1 MLRPPKSLYIWF
13 TPLAAT
19 KIAHLVQFSKGIC
32 FFMIPLRLSS
42 CSLLNLSLPHLTNF
56 AYLVDKDVKYFGLL
70 HCSAGYRVHQPPG
83 QWLGLFWYSSPLPG
97 IGFSSLSPAIQIW
110 LSALSWCPDGQV
122 SCHTQVSILLLS
134 LFQSYLFAFNG
145 EATLPVSINNPS
157 LLPPEHACASVYSL
171 WDGWWRSVCRLQQE

>member
-42 CSLLNLSLPHLTNF
+42 CSLLNLSLPHLTDF

-83 QWLGLFWYSSPLPG
+83 Q
-97 IGFSSLSPAIQIW
+97 
-110 LSALSWCPDGQV
+110 
-122 SCHTQVSILLLS
+122 
-134 LFQSYLFAFNG
+134 
-145 EATLPVSINNPS
+145 
-157 LLPPEHACASVYSL
+157 
-171 WDGWWRSVCRLQQE
+171 